1 MMEGVAVNV
10 FRFFLLAFLM
20 AQPLAAQGKS
30 RHDLW
35 ENQLQKFVSKDGK
48 LNYKAWK
55 QERSALDN
63 YIDILAENPPQKN
76 GSKNDLLAYWINA
89 YNALTV
95 QLILDHYPV
104 ESIKDISKP
113 WETPL
118 FTAGETDYTLG
129 DIEHEILRKQD
140 ENRIHFA
147 INCASASCPNLYR
160 SAFKGAKLEY
170 QLETVTRQFFH
181 DPSKNIFESDKIQLS
196 KILLWFIMD
205 FGFKKEKLAF
215 LSRYSP
221 VPLDSN
227 VRIRYLPYDWSLNE

>member
-1 MMEGVAVNV
+1 M
-10 FRFFLLAFLM
+10 
-20 AQPLAAQGKS
+20 
-30 RHDLW
+30 
-35 ENQLQKFVSKDGK
+35 
-48 LNYKAWK
+48 
-55 QERSALDN
+55 DN
-63 YIDILAENPPQKN
+63 YIDILAENPPQEN